1 MNTQQARQQIIALWQ
16 QGKEYA
22 ALDVG
27 WRYLAT
33 VPDDAEI
40 TELVLGGLLDVGLG
54 GLVRELLQ
62 LRRDLD
68 QQAAK
73 KWQAAADAAPAGRVP
88 WAELADTYRA
98 NLALLIARH
107 PHLAEQEQALEQS
120 LRGLH
125 LYRTTDGHH
134 LLSRRKAGHYR
145 EWLPAITDHRHDVEL
160 ELPKLRHGTP
170 VFIDGI
176 SLGPMVERVFDA
188 TASIG
193 LNQSLPVFLVDEEL
207 SHLTAWL
214 HLADRSKQ
222 LADERFFVFCG
233 ARALDDLVEF
243 LDGHDDLASAP
254 CCAITPPG
262 FAALRDKV
270 MSLHAGVLLRRQNA
284 FLEIMEQLKDRYAE
298 RDVDYWRARVQD
310 KGPVIAVTSRATTM
324 LQYSARDIGHAL
336 EEMGYDFHLL
346 IEAAD
351 HLQLTGLQVVR
362 HILEVDPVLCVLID
376 HLRCEQN
383 KLLFNIPTLTWV
395 QDPLPNLLNAQAGA
409 SIGPLDFVCG
419 YYQDRLVSEFGYP
432 ESQFIVAPFP
442 VSTRAFHADPVA
454 TDHEL
459 EYDCDIVYV
468 GHMPGTMESH
478 FAKWHGDSPAEFG
491 PFLQIIYDRVKNVLE
506 SGAHMTLPALF
517 LRGIVDEFGAR
528 MGEKEFENLA
538 YAFAYRLF
546 DLGYRQQTLSWVGK
560 WAERTGRRFRIYG
573 RDWENHSELGG
584 FAAGPIA
591 HGEPL
596 RRLYCST
603 PLVLQ
608 CIPGG
613 FMHQRSYEAIACG
626 ALVLVRFSPKDFY
639 QVSVEEW
646 TRRTEA
652 GEFLD
657 SAATTFPGLANLVFH
672 NADEFEKLAEQYL
685 QDRNARERAL
695 APIRDV
701 VLGKYTYASVMQRI
715 MNEIKQRLGTA
726 EPVAAAR

>member
-1 MNTQQARQQIIALWQ
+1 MNIQQARQQIIALQQ
-16 QGKEYA
+16 QGQKYA
-22 ALDVG
+22 MLDVG
-27 WRYLAT
+27 WRYLAA
-33 VPDDAEI
+33 VPDDTEI

-62 LRRDLD
+62 LRGDLD

-73 KWQAAADAAPAGRVP
+73 KWQAAADAVPVGRVP
-88 WAELADTYRA
+88 WTELADTYRA
-98 NLALLIARH
+98 NLALLIANH
-107 PHLAEQEQALEQS
+107 PHMAEHEQALEQS

-134 LLSRRKAGHYR
+134 LLSRRQAGHYR
-145 EWLPAITDHRHDVEL
+145 EWLPAITDHTHDVKM
-160 ELPKLRHGTP
+160 ELPELRHGTP
-170 VFIDGI
+170 IFIDGI

-207 SHLTAWL
+207 SHLAAWL
-214 HLADRSKQ
+214 HVADRSKQ

-243 LDGHDDLASAP
+243 LDGHDDLASSP
-254 CCAITPPG
+254 CCVITPPG
-262 FAALRDKV
+262 VVALRDKL

-284 FLEIMEQLKDRYAE
+284 YLEIVKQLKDRYAQ
-298 RDVDYWRARVQD
+298 RDLDYWRARVQD

-336 EEMGYDFHLL
+336 EDMGYEFHLL

-351 HLQLTGLQVVR
+351 HLQLTGLHVVR

-376 HLRCEQN
+376 HLRCEQD

-419 YYQDRLVSEFGYP
+419 YYQDRLVGEFGYP

-442 VSTRAFHADPVA
+442 VSTRAFHSDPVS
-454 TDHEL
+454 TDHGPA
-459 EYDCDIVYV
+459 YDCDIVYV

-478 FAKWHGDSPAEFG
+478 FAKWHGDSPAEIG
-491 PFLQIIYDRVKNVLE
+491 PFLQILYERVKNVLD
-506 SGAHMTLPALF
+506 SGKHITLPAVF
-517 LRGIVDEFGAR
+517 LRGIVNELGVR
-528 MGEKEFENLA
+528 MDEKEFENLA

-546 DLGYRQQTLSWVGK
+546 DLGYRQQTLSWVGE
-560 WAERTGRRFRIYG
+560 WARRTGRRFRIYG
-573 RDWENHSELGG
+573 RGWDDHSELGS

-596 RRLYCST
+596 RRVYCST

-613 FMHQRSYEAIACG
+613 FMHQRTYEAIACG

-646 TRRTEA
+646 TRRTAA
-652 GEFLD
+652 GEVMD
-657 SAATTFPGLANLVFH
+657 SAANDFPGLARLVFH
-672 NADEFEKLAEQYL
+672 DAAEFEQSAEKYL
-685 QDRNARERAL
+685 QDRRTRERTL

-701 VLGKYTYASVMQRI
+701 VLHKYTYASVMKRI
-715 MNEIKQRLGTA
+715 MTEIKQRLGTA
-726 EPVAAAR
+726 ELAEAVR